1 MTMDVNIQQDLVP
14 RRQMTLEEVK
24 KLTPARLEN
33 SGFRLTREIY
43 GDGNCYVNSIL
54 HLLE

>member
-1 MTMDVNIQQDLVP
+1 MKMDVNIQQDLVP

-33 SGFRLTREIY
+33 SGFHLTREIY